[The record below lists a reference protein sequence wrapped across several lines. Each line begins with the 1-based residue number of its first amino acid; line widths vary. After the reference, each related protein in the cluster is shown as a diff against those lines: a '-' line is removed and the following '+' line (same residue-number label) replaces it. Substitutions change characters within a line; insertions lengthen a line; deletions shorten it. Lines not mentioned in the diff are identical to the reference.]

1 MTERFS
7 ATQLLNEFPIDTGL
21 AYLNHAAVAP
31 WPRRASDAVVR
42 FSVENSRLGATRYPQ
57 WLSVEDQLRHN
68 LAQLI
73 NAPSAQDI
81 ALCKNTSEALS
92 MVAAGLDWK
101 EGDEVIISSQEF
113 PSNRIVWESL
123 AKQGVKLRVADIGR
137 QDVTPEGAIED
148 LISDRTRL
156 LSVSS
161 VQYGSGLRLDAAHL
175 GALCESHGILFCL
188 DAIQS
193 AGAEP
198 LDVQALGA
206 HFAMADGHKWMLGPE
221 GLAFFYVAPE
231 WRESL
236 TLYEYGWHMVAD
248 RGNYDRKDWEPAADA
263 RRFECGS
270 PNLLAAHALEAST
283 GLLLEVGLD
292 QVRERID
299 QRISHLAT
307 GLDQIAGITPVT
319 PREPQRRLGIHTVQ
333 ASGRDSRRLSHQLAE
348 HQVICANRGGG
359 VRFSPHFYTPYAAL
373 EQALDTVE
381 SLVKQGLSDN

>member
-7 ATQLLNEFPIDTGL
+7 AARLQSEFPLDAGL

-31 WPRRASDAVVR
+31 WPKRASDAVVR
-42 FSVENSRLGATRYPQ
+42 FAEESSRIGATHYPG
-57 WLSVEDQLRHN
+57 WLTVEDRLRDN
-68 LAQLI
+68 LASLI
-73 NAPSAQDI
+73 NAPSAEDI
-81 ALCKNTSEALS
+81 ALCKSTSEALS
-92 MVAAGLDWK
+92 MVAAGLEWNP
-101 EGDEVIISSQEF
+101 GDEVVITSQEF

-123 AKQGVKLRVADIGR
+123 ASQGVRVRVADIER

-148 LISDRTRL
+148 LLSDRTKL

-161 VQYGSGLRLDAAHL
+161 IQYGTGLRLDAAHL
-175 GALCESHGILFCL
+175 GALCDSHGILFCL

-198 LDVQALGA
+198 LDVQAVGA

-231 WRESL
+231 WRDAL
-236 TLYEYGWHMVAD
+236 KLYEYGWHMVAD
-248 RGNYDRKDWEPAADA
+248 RGNFDRKDWEPAPDA
-263 RRFECGS
+263 KRFECGS

-299 QRISHLAT
+299 QRIAHLAT
-307 GLDQIAGITPVT
+307 GLAGIAGVTPITPD
-319 PREPQRRLGIHTVQ
+319 EPERRLGIYTVRV
-333 ASGRDSRRLSHQLAE
+333 AGRDSRQLCQELAAE
-348 HQVICANRGGG
+348 HVICAGRGGG

-373 EQALDTVE
+373 EKTLDTVE
-381 SLVKQGLSDN
+381 RLARTG

>member
-1 MTERFS
+1 MTEPLS
-7 ATQLLNEFPIDTGL
+7 ATHLENEFPLDAGL

-42 FSVENSRLGATRYPQ
+42 FSMENSRIGASHYPQ
-57 WLSVEDQLRHN
+57 WLSVEDRLRQN

-73 NAPSAQDI
+73 NAPSEQDI

-92 MVAAGLDWK
+92 MVAAGLEWNP
-101 EGDEVIISSQEF
+101 GDEVVITNQEF

-123 AKQGVKLRVADIGR
+123 ADQGVTLRVADIDR

-148 LISDRTRL
+148 LLNDRTKL

-161 VQYGSGLRLDAAHL
+161 VQYGTGLRLDASHL

-198 LDVQALGA
+198 LDVQATGA

-231 WRESL
+231 WRDSL
-236 TLYEYGWHMVAD
+236 KLYEYGWHMVAD
-248 RGNYDRKDWEPAADA
+248 RGNYDRRDWEPAPDA

-283 GLLLEVGLD
+283 GLLLEVGLE

-299 QRISHLAT
+299 QRIAHLAS
-307 GLDQIAGITPVT
+307 GLAGIPGVSPITPDD
-319 PREPQRRLGIHTVQ
+319 PERRLGIYTVHV
-333 ASGRDSRRLSHQLAE
+333 ADRDNRDLCQRLAE
-348 HQVICANRGGG
+348 DNVICANRGGG
-359 VRFSPHFYTPYAAL
+359 IRFSPHFYTPAAAL
-373 EQALDTVE
+373 DQALET
-381 SLVKQGLSDN
+381 LGRQIRAG